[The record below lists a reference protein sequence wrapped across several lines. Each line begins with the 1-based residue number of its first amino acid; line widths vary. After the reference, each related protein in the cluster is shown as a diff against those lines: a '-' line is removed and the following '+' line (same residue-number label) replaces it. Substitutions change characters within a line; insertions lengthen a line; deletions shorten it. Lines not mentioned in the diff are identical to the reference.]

1 MVVFSPIIV
10 QDTKKIYGYNFI
22 APLKVLK
29 ARKKKLAL
37 TSFYYVSWEIWL
49 GNSKK
54 LICIDQSRFSHTHE
68 NSKIFN
74 ITSKYFS
81 FFNNTPPAWW
91 VAHITRRFLTCY
103 PCLYYSFLENI
114 GSLTMQGH
122 QLVRKDHRY
131 SLEGLNCKKICST
144 LNRCTWIWPWPV
156 GDILRSRFFLIKIAC
171 FDNKSWK

>member
-81 FFNNTPPAWW
+81 FFNNKPPASW
-91 VAHITRRFLTCY
+91 VAHITRDFLTCY
-103 PCLYYSFLENI
+103 STSYYSSMLLEKCPNTEVFLVCI
-114 GSLTMQGH
+114 FPYLDTFHAVLVQPFR
-122 QLVRKDHRY
+122 QLVL
-131 SLEGLNCKKICST
+131 SFPI
-144 LNRCTWIWPWPV
+144 
-156 GDILRSRFFLIKIAC
+156 
-171 FDNKSWK
+171 

>member
-81 FFNNTPPAWW
+81 FFNNKPPASW
-91 VAHITRRFLTCY
+91 VAHIATYFLTCY
-103 PCLYYSFLENI
+103 SSSYYSSIVVLKELKMLQISQEKF
-114 GSLTMQGH
+114 
-122 QLVRKDHRY
+122 
-131 SLEGLNCKKICST
+131 C
-144 LNRCTWIWPWPV
+144 V
-156 GDILRSRFFLIKIAC
+156 GVTF
-171 FDNKSWK
+171 